1 MANEKRVIDWELG
14 TKLAGNKREF
24 AEEMLNLFVKTLASE
39 LTAMKTLKES
49 KNYTDLLKR
58 IHKLHGA
65 SCYCGVPRVKEAAAA
80 LETSLKHNKL
90 ADICNLFTK
99 FETEVNYLLKE
110 ALPH

>member
-24 AEEMLNLFVKTLASE
+24 AEEMLNLFVKTLSSE
-39 LTAMKTLKES
+39 MAEMKKLKEN
-49 KNYTDLLKR
+49 KNYTELLKR
-58 IHKLHGA
+58 THKLHGA
-65 SCYCGVPRVKEAAAA
+65 SCYCGVPRLKDAAAA
-80 LETSLKHNKL
+80 LESALKHNKL

-99 FETEVNYLLKE
+99 FETEVNQLMKE